1 MSHPVDTSMTLAEL
15 ATRADVTPRTVRY
28 YVQQSLLPSPGSG
41 PRARYGLPHLTR
53 IRLIKQLQKRDV
65 PLAKIRSALESI
77 DDAGVERLLTTLQ
90 AEPDQTD
97 QLRAAMAA
105 PAVDYIRGV
114 LEGRPGMAGPPARY
128 ASAPLGRHSSS
139 LAESGP
145 SPSPVPGAA
154 SLGVPAHAPPPQLTR
169 SQWERLPLSPDV
181 ELHIRRPLSRHQIKQ
196 VDRLIHLATK
206 LFQEDAP

>member
-1 MSHPVDTSMTLAEL
+1 MSDTNDTPMSLGEL
-15 ATRADVTPRTVRY
+15 ATLADVTPRTVRY

-41 PRARYGLPHLTR
+41 PRARYGRPHLTR
-53 IRLIKQLQKRDV
+53 IRLIKRLQKQDV
-65 PLAKIRSALESI
+65 PLAKIRSALESL

-90 AEPDQTD
+90 AEPDHTD
-97 QLRAAMAA
+97 QLRAAMST

-114 LEGRPGMAGPPARY
+114 LGGRSSLPAPPPRF
-128 ASAPLGRHSSS
+128 ASAPS
-139 LAESGP
+139 A
-145 SPSPVPGAA
+145 SPVPGAA
-154 SLGVPAHAPPPQLTR
+154 SFSVPAHAPPPQLTR